1 LRAAPKI
8 ACCGGVVLDLIFEVE
23 RIPRTPEKVPAF
35 AFREGGG
42 GLAATAAVSIA
53 ALGGAA
59 EFWGRVGDDTHG
71 QRLADLLRGRGVTP
85 FVERSPAG
93 RTPVSTI
100 MVDRQGERMLAYFGS
115 DSLDPD
121 PKWLPIETITALDSV
136 LCDVRWTQGAR
147 AVLTEAKAQGVPS
160 VLDVELAAP
169 DDVAALTTLSDYNLF
184 SAPALTRFT
193 GLDEPQAAVRAA
205 ADRTQ
210 AVVGVTLGNHGFLW
224 MDNGR
229 CWLQPAFQVRAIE
242 TNGAGDVFHG
252 AFAFA
257 IACGD
262 DVGQAARFASA
273 TAALKCTRRGGWDSM
288 PSASEVEDLLASQ
301 PAVIPVP
308 L

>member
-8 ACCGGVVLDLIFEVE
+8 ACCGGVVLDFIFEVE

-53 ALGGAA
+53 SLGATA
-59 EFWGRVGDDTHG
+59 EFWGRVGEDAHG
-71 QRLADLLRGRGVTP
+71 QRLADLLRDCGVTP
-85 FVERSPAG
+85 LVERSTGG

-115 DSLDPD
+115 DTLDPD
-121 PKWLPIETITALDSV
+121 PRWLPTETMTTLDAV
-136 LCDVRWTQGAR
+136 LCDVRWMQGAQ
-147 AVLTEAKAQGVPS
+147 AVLTQARAQGIPS

-169 DDVAALTTLSDYNLF
+169 DDVAALTALSDYNLF
-184 SAPALTRFT
+184 SAPALSRFT
-193 GLDEPQAAVRAA
+193 GIAEPQAALRAA
-205 ADRTQ
+205 ANRTQ
-210 AVVGVTLGNHGFLW
+210 SALGVTLGKRGFLW
-224 MDNGR
+224 LDDGR
-229 CWLQPAFQVRAIE
+229 CWLQPAFQVKAIE
-242 TNGAGDVFHG
+242 TNGAGDAFHG

-257 IACGD
+257 IARGGD
-262 DVGQAARFASA
+262 VSQAARFASA

-288 PSASEVEDLLASQ
+288 PSLSEVEALLDSQ
-301 PAVIPVP
+301 PAAKAKT